1 MLNHS
6 SVETLSYI
14 LSNLFRIYVIYLF
27 ARAYFHDETTVKK
40 IYIIIAFTGYFIINT
55 AGYLIFPETFFN
67 MISNIVPFFLL
78 TFLYNSSVLRKVMAV
93 VISYVSSM
101 CIDVLMVSLEHLL
114 NDRYL
119 IISSG
124 IATSLMIFLAERV
137 FEFFTDKNGNYH
149 DLKKGQLL
157 MIIFVPVGSIIIAL
171 QTMTERNF
179 NYIVESAIL
188 LTINVI
194 VFYMYDTLL
203 KTSNEKYKLAVLE
216 EQNLSYAGQLKL
228 YEESVHKERIIKHD
242 IKNHMFR
249 IKEYAE
255 EENVNELRKYI
266 ESMMESIDV
275 ESDISSTGNHEI
287 DSILNFKCSGLK
299 HLGAELHIDLNVPDK
314 INIESFDLTKIL
326 GNLLDNVYDAV
337 SQTQKKIVYIRIDY
351 EKGIVNIC
359 TKNTYNGSISV
370 KDGEVQTIKPNSEKH
385 GLGLKSI
392 KEAVEKYNGDIN
404 IEYDDN
410 VFSVYLI
417 LYER

>member
-1 MLNHS
+1 M
-6 SVETLSYI
+6 
-14 LSNLFRIYVIYLF
+14 YLF

-242 IKNHMFR
+242 INLN
-249 IKEYAE
+249 Y
-255 EENVNELRKYI
+255 
-266 ESMMESIDV
+266 
-275 ESDISSTGNHEI
+275 SS
-287 DSILNFKCSGLK
+287 
-299 HLGAELHIDLNVPDK
+299 
-314 INIESFDLTKIL
+314 
-326 GNLLDNVYDAV
+326 
-337 SQTQKKIVYIRIDY
+337 
-351 EKGIVNIC
+351 
-359 TKNTYNGSISV
+359 
-370 KDGEVQTIKPNSEKH
+370 
-385 GLGLKSI
+385 
-392 KEAVEKYNGDIN
+392 
-404 IEYDDN
+404 
-410 VFSVYLI
+410 
-417 LYER
+417 